1 MGDRNRK
8 VVKTCQKMS
17 LLFGVGQD
25 RRAVR
30 ILKEQ
35 EISPALLFR
44 KCQNKS
50 TNIFLITLTI

>member
-1 MGDRNRK
+1 MGDRDRK
-8 VVKTCQKMS
+8 VVKTCRKMS

-35 EISPALLFR
+35 EISPALYYVVL
-44 KCQNKS
+44 
-50 TNIFLITLTI
+50 L